1 MKTISITL
9 SDELADKLRMN
20 ISSGKISKFISYAIE
35 EKLNIKEQELQ
46 NAYYSA
52 ENDRDRKQEI
62 EEWEKADVKDW

>member
-1 MKTISITL
+1 
-9 SDELADKLRMN
+9 MN

-52 ENDRDRKQEI
+52 ENDPDRKQEI